1 MAESYRVGSPWR
13 DDQDGEM
20 RRVLLVLPTS
30 TYRAEDFLAAA
41 AALDVEVSIASEE
54 EAPLVASDRFVRIDC
69 SRPREAAAAVVELA
83 TRTPVDAIVSVDDQG
98 VLIGALAAEQLGL
111 PHNPPAAVAATA
123 NKVVMRRALEK
134 AEVPQPS
141 FRVIGNHDDPV
152 AEAADLGYPLV
163 AKPLS
168 LSGSRGVIRVDG
180 SEDLVRVVESIRR
193 ILAAAGS
200 NPNEP
205 VLIERFA
212 SGPEVAV
219 EGILYGGE
227 LDVLAVFDKPD
238 QPDGPYFEETI
249 FVTPSRLHPEVLSEV
264 ERVTRL
270 ACAGLG
276 LVEGPIH
283 AELRVTN
290 GRVRLIEV
298 AARSIGGLCGRALRF
313 GLLDSSLETIILRHA
328 LGERHPGLH
337 RRGGASGVMMLP
349 IPRSG
354 TLRAVDGREQALAVT
369 GITGLE
375 VTAPLGSLLRA
386 VPEADRYLGFLF
398 AAGAAPAEVEA
409 SLRAAH
415 RCLRV
420 VID

>member
-1 MAESYRVGSPWR
+1 MPRI
-13 DDQDGEM
+13 
-20 RRVLLVLPTS
+20 LLILPTS

-41 AALDVEVSIASEE
+41 AALDVEVSVASEE
-54 EAPLVASDRFVRIDC
+54 DAPLVSSDRFVRIDC
-69 SRPREAAAAVVELA
+69 SRPREAAAAIVELA

-111 PHNPPAAVAATA
+111 PHNPPSSVAAAT

-141 FRVIGNHDDPV
+141 FRVIGNNDDPIS
-152 AEAADLGYPLV
+152 EAAELGYPLV

-168 LSGSRGVIRVDG
+168 LSGSRGVIRVDRA
-180 SEDLVRVVESIRR
+180 EDLVGVVERIRR
-193 ILAAAGS
+193 ILAAADS

-212 SGPEVAV
+212 AGPEVAV
-219 EGILYGGE
+219 EGILYAGD
-227 LDVLAVFDKPD
+227 LDILAVFDKPD

-249 FVTPSRLHPEVLSEV
+249 FITPSRLHPEVLSEV

-270 ACAGLG
+270 ACAALG
-276 LVEGPIH
+276 LLEGPIH
-283 AELRVTN
+283 AEMRVTA
-290 GRVRLIEV
+290 GAVRLIEV
-298 AARSIGGLCGRALRF
+298 AARSIGGLCGRSLRF
-313 GLLDSSLETIILRHA
+313 GLLDTSLETLILRHA

-337 RRGGASGVMMLP
+337 RRPGATGVMMLP

-354 TLRAVDGREQALAVT
+354 ILRSVEGRQQALAVT

-375 VTAPLGSLLRA
+375 ITAPLDSLLRA

-398 AAGAAPAEVEA
+398 AAGPAPAEVEA

-415 RCLRV
+415 RCLQV
-420 VID
+420 VVD